1 MSFRERLE
9 ANLQRVPPEV
19 ADLIRR
25 YRASVDARN
34 PDPNILAEIQAI
46 SDAIDILLQI
56 KRSVVPDRGG
66 KRKRTRR
73 YRR

>member
-19 ADLIRR
+19 ADLIRQ
-25 YRASVDARN
+25 YRASVDAGNPN
-34 PDPNILAEIQAI
+34 PDILAEIKAI
-46 SDAIDILLQI
+46 SDAIDTLLQI

-66 KRKRTRR
+66 KRKRTRK